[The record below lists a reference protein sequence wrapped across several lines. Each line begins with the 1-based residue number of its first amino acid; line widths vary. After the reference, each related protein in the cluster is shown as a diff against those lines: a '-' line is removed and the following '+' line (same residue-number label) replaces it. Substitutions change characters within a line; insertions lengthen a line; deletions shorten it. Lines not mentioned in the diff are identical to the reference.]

1 MKIVFT
7 FFLIAMSM
15 QTLDA
20 QKGVVKKVIK
30 KPMSLYLTKSDPVYI
45 AIKARLVNDLTQ
57 SAKSSDTANERNKTI
72 SQKLRTLPE
81 ERQEYYQ
88 DIFISSLRDYN
99 EQINF
104 DFGTFMMLYN
114 ELMKKDQKILV
125 AQSDLRIL
133 FLGKNKYAA
142 ELWEDGVIANSEA
155 KALEWA
161 EQLSKRYPGNE
172 ETTIKEVKATYAKAR
187 KDMLSGKQQ
196 RYTKIMAF
204 LYTKEKDGSMLF
216 HDPGQVMLDFKESE
230 IH

>member
-7 FFLIAMSM
+7 FFLIAMSL
-15 QTLDA
+15 QTIDA

-30 KPMSLYLTKSDPVYI
+30 KPTSSYLTKSDPVYI
-45 AIKARLVNDLTQ
+45 AIKATLVNDLTQ
-57 SAKSSDTANERNKTI
+57 SAKSSDTATDRNKSI
-72 SQKLRTLPE
+72 RAKIRTLSE

-88 DIFISSLRDYN
+88 NIFFKSLRDYN
-99 EQINF
+99 EQVHF
-104 DFGTFMMLYN
+104 DFDMFMMLYTD
-114 ELMKKDQKILV
+114 LMKKDQKTLV
-125 AQSDLRIL
+125 GESDFRVKL
-133 FLGKNKYAA
+133 LGGNKYAA
-142 ELWEDGVIANSEA
+142 ELWEDGVVANSEA

-161 EQLSKRYPGNE
+161 EQISKRFPDNKN
-172 ETTIKEVKATYAKAR
+172 TVNEVKATYAKAR

-216 HDPGQVMLDFKESE
+216 HNPGQAMLDFKESE